1 MDDKD
6 LKDIRVS
13 LQNINKFNVSQVDIN
28 RNQVDINRNFLNHL
42 KDLERSQNLTNLL
55 MFIFLSVLLGIIF
68 TL

>member
-1 MDDKD
+1 MNDKD

-28 RNQVDINRNFLNHL
+28 RNQVDININFLNHL

>member
-1 MDDKD
+1 VDDKD

>member
-1 MDDKD
+1 VNDKD

-28 RNQVDINRNFLNHL
+28 RNQVDININFLNHL